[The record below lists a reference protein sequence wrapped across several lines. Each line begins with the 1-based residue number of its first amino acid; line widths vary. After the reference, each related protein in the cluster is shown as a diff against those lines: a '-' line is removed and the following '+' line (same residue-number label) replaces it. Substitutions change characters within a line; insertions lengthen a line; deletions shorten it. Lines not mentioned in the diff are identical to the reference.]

1 MIIHFPHLGLNL
13 KIAAVNQIPTKF
25 SSIHY
30 RTPTP
35 SPSSRK
41 AAEGK
46 KKTNKPS
53 LLKRKKELRIIVSIR
68 ENLARCSASG
78 ALKYLPIS
86 CCIASSCFLYPT
98 IFSPIKDPDV
108 CAAPTKGARLN
119 AWRGYERSSF
129 HGSSSGE
136 IIGRNLLAEIVEKGE
151 RERDNLIKLN
161 RETHSRSGQ
170 EIPNEDVH

>member
-30 RTPTP
+30 RSPTP
-35 SPSSRK
+35 SRK
-41 AAEGK
+41 AVEGK

-86 CCIASSCFLYPT
+86 CCILLFPVSND
-98 IFSPIKDPDV
+98 IFTDQRSRRVRSANKR
-108 CAAPTKGARLN
+108 GAFKRVTGLREIEFSRIEF
-119 AWRGYERSSF
+119 RGNNRPESV
-129 HGSSSGE
+129 
-136 IIGRNLLAEIVEKGE
+136 GRNCWKRREGE
-151 RERDNLIKLN
+151 R
-161 RETHSRSGQ
+161 
-170 EIPNEDVH
+170 

>member
-30 RTPTP
+30 RSPTP
-35 SPSSRK
+35 SRK

-136 IIGRNLLAEIVEKGE
+136 ISAGICWQKLLKKERGREIG
-151 RERDNLIKLN
+151 
-161 RETHSRSGQ
+161 
-170 EIPNEDVH
+170 